1 MVAFD
6 FSTKDMHRVRTYD
19 EIIHDD
25 VLFPTD
31 KINLPDR
38 MATRLRNLPQLTRF
52 DEIDATVDM
61 AADQEKVAKA
71 RVREQ
76 TFKDMGVGPDDTQA
90 IMRAQ
95 NPTSDFDSGNSAED
109 IPADMSAMRKR
120 PKGLASLVPWAEVDR
135 GIFGRF
141 TDNWFH
147 DGKSP
152 YERAHC
158 REISRQRQEMD
169 DKRDRAR
176 RARGEAPEP
185 HEEQPRHFQ
194 PAPETIHDAAIAEF
208 RQTSAALTRERL
220 REHRRR
226 EALAAAAQAN
236 LSPANSVIEHVLYGG
251 GGYEKVRNERQT
263 HQERRH
269 QDQQDHRCTI

>member
-1 MVAFD
+1 MVTFD

-95 NPTSDFDSGNSAED
+95 HPTSDFESGNSAED
-109 IPADMSAMRKR
+109 IPTDMSAMRKR
-120 PKGLASLVPWAEVDR
+120 PRGLPPQVPWVEYDK
-135 GIFGRF
+135 GIYGHIRDAIHLGR
-141 TDNWFH
+141 
-147 DGKSP
+147 SP
-152 YERAHC
+152 EERA
-158 REISRQRQEMD
+158 
-169 DKRDRAR
+169 
-176 RARGEAPEP
+176 
-185 HEEQPRHFQ
+185 
-194 PAPETIHDAAIAEF
+194 
-208 RQTSAALTRERL
+208 
-220 REHRRR
+220 
-226 EALAAAAQAN
+226 
-236 LSPANSVIEHVLYGG
+236 
-251 GGYEKVRNERQT
+251 
-263 HQERRH
+263 
-269 QDQQDHRCTI
+269 

>member
-1 MVAFD
+1 MVAFE

-61 AADQEKVAKA
+61 AADQEKIAKA

-76 TFKDMGVGPDDTQA
+76 TFKDLGVGPDDTQS
-90 IMRAQ
+90 IKRAQ

-109 IPADMSAMRKR
+109 IPTEMSAMRKR
-120 PKGLASLVPWAEVDR
+120 PKGLPPQVPYAEGRR
-135 GIFGRF
+135 GIFGSIY
-141 TDNWFH
+141 DNVVH
-147 DGKSP
+147 LGRSPDERRYLEEVGK
-152 YERAHC
+152 ERDA
-158 REISRQRQEMD
+158 II

-176 RARGEAPEP
+176 RA
-185 HEEQPRHFQ
+185 
-194 PAPETIHDAAIAEF
+194 
-208 RQTSAALTRERL
+208 
-220 REHRRR
+220 
-226 EALAAAAQAN
+226 
-236 LSPANSVIEHVLYGG
+236 
-251 GGYEKVRNERQT
+251 
-263 HQERRH
+263 
-269 QDQQDHRCTI
+269 